1 MLFFLLAMTMQL
13 TADQEATLKAG
24 VAEIKLMDQELH
36 DIQEN
41 GAELQKSRTAREAE
55 IAVLKR
61 RYPEIVIPSGAT
73 VTQVYRALYN
83 ARIARSAK
91 LRPLAQESMQTA
103 RASACRAA
111 KELFATTKEV
121 EDQGALDSMT
131 LAERL
136 DWRRKMDAVTAE
148 TADCPK

>member
-1 MLFFLLAMTMQL
+1 MLSFLLAMAMQL
-13 TADQEATLKAG
+13 TAEQEATLKAG
-24 VAEIKLMDQELH
+24 IADIKLMDQELN
-36 DIQEN
+36 DIQAN
-41 GAELQKSRTAREAE
+41 GAELQKSKAAREAE

-61 RYPEIVIPSGAT
+61 RYPEIEIPSGAT
-73 VTQVYRALYN
+73 VAQFYRALYN
-83 ARIARSAK
+83 ARIARSTK
-91 LRPLAQESMQTA
+91 LRPLAQESMRVA

-111 KELFATTKEV
+111 KELFVTTKEV
-121 EDQGALDSMT
+121 EDQGALDNMT